1 MAHTIIC
8 EICGARTTNGI
19 IIKDNGRSDRH
30 FCSDEC
36 IDKKI
41 KEIEEKEEKTKERN
55 SRPWYIRMWST

>member
-8 EICGARTTNGI
+8 EICGARTTSGI

-30 FCSDEC
+30 FCSDGC

-41 KEIEEKEEKTKERN
+41 KEIEEKTKERN
-55 SRPWYIRMWST
+55 SRPWYIRMWGT